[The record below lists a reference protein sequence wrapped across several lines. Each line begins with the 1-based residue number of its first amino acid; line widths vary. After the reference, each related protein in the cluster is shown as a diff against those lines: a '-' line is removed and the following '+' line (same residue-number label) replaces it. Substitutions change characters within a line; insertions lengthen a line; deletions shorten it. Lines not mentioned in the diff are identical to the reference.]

1 MYPIILHYLTH
12 ADICPRGYQ
21 KFYGVSSVKI
31 QPLQVSYVLISAKE
45 NEQH

>member
-1 MYPIILHYLTH
+1 MYPITLHYLSH
-12 ADICPRGYQ
+12 ADICPGRYQ

-31 QPLQVSYVLISAKE
+31 QPLNVNYVLISAKE